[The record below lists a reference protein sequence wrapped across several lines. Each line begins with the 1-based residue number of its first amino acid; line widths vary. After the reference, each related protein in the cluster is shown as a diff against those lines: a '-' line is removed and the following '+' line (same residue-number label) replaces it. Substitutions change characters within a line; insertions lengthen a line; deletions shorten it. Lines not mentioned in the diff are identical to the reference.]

1 MYLQT
6 KREKRNFEMEKTYE
20 QMTKKEKKEYN
31 KKKRVPSFQM
41 RLGTVTHKDPK
52 HPSRAE
58 RKRERIEEDAE

>member
-1 MYLQT
+1 
-6 KREKRNFEMEKTYE
+6 MEKTYE

-58 RKRERIEEDAE
+58 RKRERIEEDVE